1 MAFGFFKK
9 NLAADLVLKNGKI
22 ITQDA
27 NLPQAEAVACKD
39 GKIAAVGSCEDIEI
53 FIKKHK

>member
-39 GKIAAVGSCEDIEI
+39 GKIAAVGPYRLQ
-53 FIKKHK
+53 F